1 LAGARPYM
9 FSYHGGE
16 HGKMSWIATPAKFIY
31 PKALAKVGVVP
42 GGPKMNIKPEHTK
55 GAPKCVNPY
64 GIQASTLKAV
74 DL

>member
-1 LAGARPYM
+1 M
-9 FSYHGGE
+9 
-16 HGKMSWIATPAKFIY
+16 ATPTKFMY

-42 GGPKMNIKPEHTK
+42 GGPKTNIRPEHTK

-64 GIQASTLKAV
+64 GIHASTLKAV